1 MRPFSLLRAALAAL
15 SVAAV
20 TAPAGRAEAQS
31 VSAVCTVGSLA
42 DCSTLRFVFAANDVA
57 PWALNSIALQLG
69 GGWTFLGGAQAA
81 FTGEDAFSFGVP
93 FTGGA
98 TLVGGTQALVNF
110 LQDPGFTFELFPST
124 TGWLEFAVQG
134 AGAAQFTYT
143 ATDPDAGT
151 QTGGGAIV
159 PSATTTPEPASVAL
173 LGAGLVALGL
183 AARRR
188 AA

>member
-1 MRPFSLLRAALAAL
+1 MLRAALAAL
-15 SVAAV
+15 SLAAV
-20 TAPAGRAEAQS
+20 PAERAESQS
-31 VSAVCTVGSLA
+31 IAAVCTVGSLA
-42 DCSTLRFVFAANDVA
+42 DCSTLRFVFTANDVA
-57 PWALNSIALQLG
+57 PWALNSISFQLG

-93 FTGGA
+93 FTGNA
-98 TLVGGTQALVNF
+98 TLVGGTQALVDF

-134 AGAAQFTYT
+134 AGAAQFTYS
-143 ATDPDAGT
+143 ATDPDAVPH
-151 QTGGGAIV
+151 TGGGAIV

-173 LGAGLVALGL
+173 LGAGLAALGL

-188 AA
+188 AAA